1 MAKKGLPKKY
11 AKMGFK
17 RGWAAYKKSK
27 RTTTRRTYARPTKRK
42 VRPMA
47 RRRSYK
53 RTYRRARSFGG
64 GMKPVI
70 DGLMVGAAAGFLRGK
85 VPYADPI
92 ATLGIGY
99 FRNNATLK
107 VLGGVELGE
116 ALLGGMFGGGNGGG
130 GVR

>member
-1 MAKKGLPKKY
+1 MARKGLPRKY

-17 RGWAAYKKSK
+17 RGWAAYKRTKRSPARRSYAPK
-27 RTTTRRTYARPTKRK
+27 RTK
-42 VRPMA
+42 VRTMA

-53 RTYRRARSFGG
+53 KYYRKARTFGG

-70 DGLMVGAAAGFLRGK
+70 DGLMVGAATGFLRGK
-85 VPYADPI
+85 IPYADPI

-99 FRNNATLK
+99 FRNNPTLK

-116 ALLGGMFGGGNGGG
+116 ALLSGFFGGGGNGGG
-130 GVR
+130 VR